1 MRANRIV
8 LAAASAALAL
18 VMLFAC
24 LYWLPLVARR
34 GTDTLTDA
42 VAVQADAE
50 TDKRLPSAK
59 DVTVPAAAA
68 EYNFM
73 ASDFDATG
81 WSARKAAGAAK
92 TPEVIAGTGLSI
104 TGGYQQLENAAD
116 ATSSYGRANPLKGAL
131 TDGFSVVLNGAVFG
145 FVDDYC
151 CLFGFTKVSG
161 SVPAYSGNNFMFVA
175 SSGNGLHL
183 NNIGTTGIES
193 DFYDITPKSA
203 LNMSSSSQYILTVSK
218 SEMTVYLNGE
228 QKAKYISG
236 TDYKCDTVD
245 FVNNSDWFLF
255 GRACDFWGTAS
266 MTVQSVSLYNS
277 ALTADEIAAM
287 NADLADFTA
296 LNAAIAAAEEVDIT
310 NYNTKENGW
319 EAAYEAFTGALD
331 AAKGMAWNAS
341 QTDIDNAETA
351 LVNATAALSGFLR
364 AADLTDSLVAAYPLS
379 ADGKNLVGTDK
390 SEVLFMNGT
399 QTSDNL
405 KLAKRQAIVGA
416 KLYADENLADREM
429 LDTSPTPTTGLK
441 IPADAFDGV
450 STSTGMTLT
459 VSVYA
464 YNFYRPYSRI
474 FQLGTKASSGDGA
487 NGAQLYLMVTGGLQC
502 GMGDTIYVNNA
513 VVGTYIAGEWI
524 TVSLVFTPDGTF
536 RAYMTSNT
544 SDRITGGI
552 TSYEYANKANVDTVL
567 NAIIN
572 GQDNWI
578 GRSYWSA
585 DGNLVGLASNL
596 SVYNRALSKAEVE
609 QLHHTKDLSTLVAGA

>member
-24 LYWLPLVARR
+24 LYWLPMVASR

-68 EYNFM
+68 EYNFKS
-73 ASDFDATG
+73 AEFDSSAWTTVNKGSGRVTVTQSD
-81 WSARKAAGAAK
+81 
-92 TPEVIAGTGLSI
+92 GLSI
-104 TGGYQQLENAAD
+104 PYGLAEARAGYAA
-116 ATSSYGRANPLKGAL
+116 ANPLKNRVSE
-131 TDGFSVVLNGAVFG
+131 GFSVVLV
-145 FVDDYC
+145 
-151 CLFGFTKVSG
+151 G
-161 SVPAYSGNNFMFVA
+161 SVTNGINDYESMLGFNNTADPQSDACNFWYVA
-175 SSGNGLHL
+175 SSGTGVRLNINDDKQGTDNG
-183 NNIGTTGIES
+183 TMY
-193 DFYDITPKSA
+193 YDIIGKGS
-203 LNMSSSSQYILTVSK
+203 LNIANSQYIVTVDASAI
-218 SEMTVYLNGE
+218 TIYLNGVQQ
-228 QKAKYISG
+228 QKYEWSSAWSG
-236 TDYKCDTVD
+236 SAYSYDTLS
-245 FVNNSDWFLF
+245 FINSAAYFNL
-255 GRACDFWGTAS
+255 GIAGSIWGNAA
-266 MTVQSVSLYNS
+266 MTVESVSLYNS

-331 AAKGMAWNAS
+331 AARGMAWNAS
-341 QTDIDNAETA
+341 QTEVDAAKDA
-351 LVNATAALSGFLR
+351 LLEETAALSGFLR
-364 AADLTDSLVAAYPLS
+364 EVNLTNSLVAAYPLS
-379 ADGKNLVGTDK
+379 EDGKNLVGTGRG
-390 SEVLFMNGT
+390 EVLFMNGT

-416 KLYADENLADREM
+416 KLYADENLAAREM
-429 LDTSPTPTTGLK
+429 LDTSRTPTTGLK

-450 STSTGMTLT
+450 SILTGMTLT

-552 TSYEYANKANVDTVL
+552 TSYEYTNEANVGTVL
-567 NAIIN
+567 NAIID

-609 QLHHTKDLSTLVAGA
+609 LLHHTKDLSTLVAGA

>member
-8 LAAASAALAL
+8 LAVASAALAL

-24 LYWLPLVARR
+24 LYWLPMVASR
-34 GTDTLTDA
+34 GANTLTDA
-42 VAVQADAE
+42 VVAETDAE

-59 DVTVPAAAA
+59 DVTVPEATA
-68 EYNFM
+68 EYNFKS
-73 ASDFDATG
+73 ADFDSFAWTKTG
-81 WSARKAAGAAK
+81 AGK
-92 TPEVIAGTGLSI
+92 NNVTINRVSGVTIGSGSLNPDERAG
-104 TGGYQQLENAAD
+104 YAVD
-116 ATSSYGRANPLKGAL
+116 NPLKGKVA
-131 TDGFSVVLNGAVFG
+131 DGFSVMFVGT
-145 FVDDYC
+145 VDDYIFDYWPFLGFYSNDIDATKNNGNPK
-151 CLFGFTKVSG
+151 LFMVAGTGTDPHLNVNG
-161 SVPAYSGNNFMFVA
+161 LGNSGNNF
-175 SSGNGLHL
+175 
-183 NNIGTTGIES
+183 
-193 DFYDITPKSA
+193 YDITGGSVLDMKTLSR
-203 LNMSSSSQYILTVSK
+203 YTLTVDASAIK
-218 SEMTVYLNGE
+218 VYLNGE
-228 QKAKYISG
+228 LKRTLEWNATWSAKTYSFE
-236 TDYKCDTVD
+236 TVD
-245 FVNNSDWFLF
+245 FINEAKYFALGV
-255 GRACDFWGTAS
+255 AAPYWGNAKLTA
-266 MTVQSVSLYNS
+266 QYVSFYNS
-277 ALTADEIAAM
+277 ALTADKIAAM
-287 NADLADFTA
+287 NANLADFTD

-319 EAAYEAFTGALD
+319 EAAYAAFTAALD
-331 AAKGMAWNAS
+331 AARGMAWNAS

-351 LVNATAALSGFLR
+351 LVNATAPLSRFLR
-364 AADLTDSLVAAYPLS
+364 EADLTDSLVAAYPLS
-379 ADGKNLVGTDK
+379 AGGENLVGTGRGK
-390 SEVLFMNGT
+390 VLFMNGT

-429 LDTSPTPTTGLK
+429 LDRSQTPTTGLK
-441 IPADAFDGV
+441 IPDDAFDGV

-487 NGAQLYLMVTGGLQC
+487 NGAQLYLMVTGGMQLAN
-502 GMGDTIYVNNA
+502 GSNIYVDNA

-544 SDRITGGI
+544 SDRVTGGI
-552 TSYEYANKANVDTVL
+552 TSYEYTNKANVDTVL
-567 NAIIN
+567 DAIIK

-609 QLHHTKDLSTLVAGA
+609 LLHHTKNLSELV

>member
-42 VAVQADAE
+42 VAVQTDAE

-68 EYNFM
+68 EYNFKS
-73 ASDFDATG
+73 AEFDSSAWTTVNKGSGQVTVTQSD
-81 WSARKAAGAAK
+81 
-92 TPEVIAGTGLSI
+92 GLSI
-104 TGGYQQLENAAD
+104 PYGLAEARAGYAA
-116 ATSSYGRANPLKGAL
+116 ANPLKNRVSE
-131 TDGFSVVLNGAVFG
+131 GFSVVLV
-145 FVDDYC
+145 
-151 CLFGFTKVSG
+151 G
-161 SVPAYSGNNFMFVA
+161 SVTNGINDYESMLGFNNTADPQSDAFNFWYVA
-175 SSGNGLHL
+175 SSGTGVRLNINDDKQSTENG
-183 NNIGTTGIES
+183 TMY
-193 DFYDITPKSA
+193 YDIIGKGS
-203 LNMSSSSQYILTVSK
+203 LNIANSQYIVTVDASAI
-218 SEMTVYLNGE
+218 TIYLNGVQQ
-228 QKAKYISG
+228 QKYEWSSAWSG
-236 TDYKCDTVD
+236 SAYSYDTLS
-245 FVNNSDWFLF
+245 FINSAAYFNL
-255 GRACDFWGTAS
+255 GIAGSIWGNAA
-266 MTVQSVSLYNS
+266 MTVESVSLYNS

-310 NYNTKENGW
+310 NYKTEKDGW
-319 EAAYEAFTGALD
+319 EAAYAAFTAALD
-331 AAKGMAWNAS
+331 AARGMAWNAS
-341 QTDIDNAETA
+341 QTEVDAAKDALLAETA
-351 LVNATAALSGFLR
+351 ALAAFERTS
-364 AADLTDSLVAAYPLS
+364 DLTDSLVAAYPLS
-379 ADGKNLVGTDK
+379 ADGKNLVGTGRG
-390 SEVLFMNGT
+390 EVLFMNGDT
-399 QTSDNL
+399 TSD
-405 KLAKRQAIVGA
+405 KLDLGRRQAIVGA
-416 KLYADENLADREM
+416 KLYADENLAAREM
-429 LDTSPTPTTGLK
+429 LDTSRTPTTGLK

-450 STSTGMTLT
+450 SILTGMTLT

-552 TSYEYANKANVDTVL
+552 TSYEYTNEANVGTVL
-567 NAIIN
+567 NAIID

-609 QLHHTKDLSTLVAGA
+609 QLHHTKDLSTLAAGA